1 MIKKKKTVKKISSD
15 IKTISISDLLIIKDT
30 IKKCGGYNRFKAIV
44 MLYSRV
50 FGNPKRKA

>member
-44 MLYSRV
+44 MIYNRV
-50 FGNPKRKA
+50 FSKPSRKS